1 MTLVIWTCT
10 KVPTRVKKSQR
21 CTTCNFSSIRYAD
34 LKQHVLRNHT
44 GEKPHKCDQCNYAC
58 TSSIDLQRHMRKHN
72 LLRPFK
78 CNQCNASFT
87 CNNSLKRHAQT
98 RIVTND
104 DKEEKPHKCTQC
116 NNSANQANSLS
127 KHILRHTG
135 EKPHHCN
142 HSGEKPH
149 RCTTCEYF
157 SIRYA
162 HLKRHLL
169 KYHTGEM
176 PHKGDQCD
184 YACVSSSELQSHMR
198 KHIVLRPFKCTQCNA
213 SFKLNK
219 SLMNHAQTHNVADNN

>member
-1 MTLVIWTCT
+1 MTLAIWTCT
-10 KVPTRVKKSQR
+10 TEPTQVK
-21 CTTCNFSSIRYAD
+21 NLAGA
-34 LKQHVLRNHT
+34 QHAIFPALDTLIWKRHMLRNHT
-44 GEKPHKCDQCNYAC
+44 GEKPHKRDQCDYAC
-58 TSSIDLQRHMRKHN
+58 TSSIDLQRHMRKYN

-98 RIVTND
+98 HIVTND

-116 NNSANQANSLS
+116 NYSANQANSPN

-135 EKPHHCN
+135 EKPHHCS

-162 HLKRHLL
+162 DLKRH
-169 KYHTGEM
+169 KA
-176 PHKGDQCD
+176 K
-184 YACVSSSELQSHMR
+184 
-198 KHIVLRPFKCTQCNA
+198 
-213 SFKLNK
+213 
-219 SLMNHAQTHNVADNN
+219 